1 MLPITMSHSSFTTS
15 PCNAVT
21 LVRGDS
27 MEGVVESTVGG
38 GGGGKGRKGGEE
50 LDGGGG
56 RGRF

>member
-38 GGGGKGRKGGEE
+38 GEGRKGGEE